1 MKLKYFNS
9 ILLILFITINTNSCS
24 YEESKSTLSE
34 EEIKEQKRQEEKR
47 VKDSLNET
55 HTQQLIQKY
64 QANANWDS
72 TDNFTYMLQE
82 KLETTTEPIAFS
94 GIISDVIKN
103 DTLYIIKLSKPDYP
117 TSHIAEISVNPSLFQ
132 KLKSQINSHKFENE
146 GCFIFKASSISSLL
160 PKIKSGDDKSS
171 PLTLDIEESLIEF
184 RGTLI
189 DFYINKPSLQ

>member
-9 ILLILFITINTNSCS
+9 ILLILLITININSCS

-34 EEIKEQKRQEEKR
+34 EEIREQKRQQAKR

-55 HTQQLIQKY
+55 YTQQLIQKY

-72 TDNFTYMLQE
+72 TDNFTYILQE
-82 KLETTTEPIAFS
+82 KLETTTEPIAFF

-117 TSHIAEISVNPSLFQ
+117 TSYIAEISVNPNMFQ
-132 KLKSQINSHKFENE
+132 KLRNQINSYKSKNE
-146 GCFIFKASSISSLL
+146 GCFIINVSSISSTL
-160 PKIKSGDDKSS
+160 PKIKSGDDKNST
-171 PLTLDIEESLIEF
+171 LTLDIEETLIEF
-184 RGTLI
+184 RGSLI
-189 DFYINKPSLQ
+189 DSYIYEKE